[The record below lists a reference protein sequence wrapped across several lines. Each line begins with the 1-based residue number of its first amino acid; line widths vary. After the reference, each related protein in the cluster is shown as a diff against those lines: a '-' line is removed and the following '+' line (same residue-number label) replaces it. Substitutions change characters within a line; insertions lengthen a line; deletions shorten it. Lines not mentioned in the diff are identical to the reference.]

1 MNSILPLGA
10 HCNITFALQNLKLKK
25 ETSLFEWFQSDSLAT
40 ITKVVK
46 AIHQRIDPGLVK
58 GINKNIHL
66 LTPDSDLFSHHYSVL
81 EYRPIFQRRAKRF
94 LDTVKQS
101 KRLLCIRLN
110 PDDRTTSLKEIR
122 DFLSIIKEI
131 NPTVSCTFLLISIV
145 PIAETFIPM
154 ELDGLV
160 HKYFLER
167 DHNDKYMQN
176 EPVFNAALLSY
187 LVELD
192 WPLETVEREFTDKS

>member
-1 MNSILPLGA
+1 
-10 HCNITFALQNLKLKK
+10 
-25 ETSLFEWFQSDSLAT
+25 
-40 ITKVVK
+40 
-46 AIHQRIDPGLVK
+46 
-58 GINKNIHL
+58 
-66 LTPDSDLFSHHYSVL
+66 
-81 EYRPIFQRRAKRF
+81 

>member
-1 MNSILPLGA
+1 MNTILPLGA

-58 GINKNIHL
+58 GLNKNIHL
-66 LTPDSDLFSHHYSVL
+66 LTSDSDLFSHHYSVL

-110 PDDRTTSLKEIR
+110 PDDRTTSLKELKE
-122 DFLSIIKEI
+122 FLSIIKDI
-131 NPTVSCTFLLISIV
+131 NPTVSCSFLLISIV
-145 PIAETFIPM
+145 AVTETFIPI

-160 HKYFLER
+160 HKCFLER

-176 EPVFNAALLSY
+176 EPIFNAALLSY

-192 WPLETVEREFTDKS
+192 WPLETVEMEFTDKS

>member
-46 AIHQRIDPGLVK
+46 AIHQRIDLGIVK

-66 LTPDSDLFSHHYSVL
+66 LTPDSDLFSHHYSVI
-81 EYRPIFQRRAKRF
+81 EYRPIFQRRSKRF
-94 LDTVKQS
+94 LDTIKQS
-101 KRLLCIRLN
+101 TRLLCIRLN
-110 PDDRTTSLKEIR
+110 PDKTTTSLKEIR

-131 NPTVSCTFLLISIV
+131 NPNVSCTFLLISII
-145 PIAETFIPM
+145 PDAETFIPM

-160 HKYFLER
+160 HKCFLEC

-176 EPVFNAALLSY
+176 EPIFNAALKSY
-187 LVELD
+187 LAELD
-192 WPLETVEREFTDKS
+192 WPLETVEKEFTDKS